1 MSLRTR
7 ACYVIDWV
15 SVFCKINC
23 WLECQAGVT
32 QASFNVLGV
41 NNFTVDG
48 LVGDSKI
55 RERPKVWKRGSYFLY
70 LVAVPKSYAI

>member
-7 ACYVIDWV
+7 VCCVIDWV
-15 SVFCKINC
+15 SVFCKMSC
-23 WLECQAGVT
+23 WLECHAGVT
-32 QASFNVLGV
+32 QANSDVLGV